1 MRSTLMFGSVVVS
14 VLVGLSALA
23 ATDDKGFV
31 RITPDEVSWR
41 DFPNGHGAQ
50 LAVVMGDPTKPG
62 IYVSV
67 SEIPASR
74 DGPSSLARR
83 RPTYHCP

>member
-31 RITPDEVSWR
+31 RVAPEEVTWK
-41 DFPNGHGAQ
+41 DFPNGHGQ
-50 LAVVMGDPTKPG
+50 N
-62 IYVSV
+62 SV
-67 SEIPASR
+67 
-74 DGPSSLARR
+74 
-83 RPTYHCP
+83 